1 MNRTLYTKPT
11 LVDWPT
17 LAAELRAVVPTFRGV
32 NDVGGEVAV
41 YCDVAPDT
49 DAVAAVVSAHA
60 GASEPAPD
68 PLYQL
73 AQAIVNAETLDD
85 VKPAAQAILED
96 GQ

>member
-49 DAVAAVVSAHA
+49 DAVAAVVSAHS
-60 GASEPAPD
+60 GLTLPTPD
-68 PLYQL
+68 PLHQL
-73 AQAIVNAETLDD
+73 AQAIVDANTLDD
-85 VKPAAQAILED
+85 VKPAAQAILGG